1 MKHPNFILLYVLNP
15 HASVA
20 FYQEMLGCA
29 PVEASDSFAM
39 FALDSSIML
48 GLWKREQV
56 LPKVT
61 AASGASEL
69 AITVDD
75 QAEVERLYQLWQ
87 TRGITILQAP
97 CSMDFA
103 YTFLATDLDGH
114 RIRVFAPH

>member
-1 MKHPNFILLYVLNP
+1 MKHPHFVLLYVVDP
-15 HASVA
+15 RVSVP
-20 FYQEMLGCA
+20 FYQEMLDCA

-39 FALDSSIML
+39 FALDSGIML

-56 LPKVT
+56 LPIVS
-61 AASGASEL
+61 AVSGASEL

-75 QAEVERLYQLWQ
+75 QAEVDRLHQLW
-87 TRGITILQAP
+87 TARGINILQAP

-103 YTFLATDLDGH
+103 YTFLATDHDGH